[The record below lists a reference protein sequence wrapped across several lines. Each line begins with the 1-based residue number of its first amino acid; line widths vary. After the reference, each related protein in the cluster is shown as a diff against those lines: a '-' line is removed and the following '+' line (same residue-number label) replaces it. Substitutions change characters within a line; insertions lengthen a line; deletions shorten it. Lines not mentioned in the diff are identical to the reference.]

1 MQIKQDWYFNV
12 AISRQLHS
20 ILRQFKD
27 YFTFSQ
33 FIDIFSFQS
42 KWKWEYFQLSNIL
55 LSSTNININSID
67 ARIYSILSA
76 NSLRN
81 QRNKGTI

>member
-1 MQIKQDWYFNV
+1 MLQYHVNYIRYCDSLKIISLFLNLSTSFRFNP
-12 AISRQLHS
+12 
-20 ILRQFKD
+20 
-27 YFTFSQ
+27 
-33 FIDIFSFQS
+33 
-42 KWKWEYFQLSNIL
+42 KWEWEYFRVQLSNIL

-67 ARIYSILSA
+67 ARIYFILSA